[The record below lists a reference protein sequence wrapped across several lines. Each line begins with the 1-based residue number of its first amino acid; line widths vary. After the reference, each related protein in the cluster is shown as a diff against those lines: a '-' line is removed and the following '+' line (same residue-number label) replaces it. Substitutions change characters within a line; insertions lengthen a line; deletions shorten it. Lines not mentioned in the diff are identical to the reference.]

1 MPRSPSYSYYNGGGG
16 GGGGAG
22 RRPWKFLEYYDLPH
36 RRKGALKPAPDDD
49 DNGDEESGMYVVAW
63 RLWLMVD

>member
-1 MPRSPSYSYYNGGGG
+1 MVVVVVV
-16 GGGGAG
+16 AG
-22 RRPWKFLEYYDLPH
+22 PAAVPGNFWSTTDLPH

-63 RLWLMVD
+63 RLWLMVDW